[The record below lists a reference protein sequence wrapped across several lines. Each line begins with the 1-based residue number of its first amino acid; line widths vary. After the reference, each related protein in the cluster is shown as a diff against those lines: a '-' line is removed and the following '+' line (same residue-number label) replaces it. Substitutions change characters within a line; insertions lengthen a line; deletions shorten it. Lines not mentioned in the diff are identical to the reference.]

1 MALYPPSEVPQGAIR
16 LNTDSQKLEF
26 YAQDQW
32 WEMATNVPTL
42 DGGTRG
48 VFQSGY
54 VAPLPKDTVDYITIQ
69 TAGNAT
75 DFGNLVTARQW
86 ATAGWSSR
94 TRAVTVGGFI
104 SPDVSNQCDYATIS
118 STGNYAD
125 FGDLSDSRVAHAG
138 CSNQTR
144 GLTVGGNPV
153 NSGTKTNNCEYM
165 TIATLGATGQD
176 FGDIAT
182 ATASLGGNIQ
192 SPTRSIFFGGYTPTN
207 VNTIEYFTTATL
219 GNAADFGDLTT
230 LAGDVPMG
238 LSNSIRG
245 LRAGGNYS
253 GPSSTDRIDYITIA
267 TLGDAATFG
276 NLSAVTSSAEGSTA
290 APTRGVF
297 AGIGD
302 PSSNVIDYV
311 TIATQGDAVDFGD
324 LSEARTHG
332 NAVSNGHGGLG

>member
-1 MALYPPSEVPQGAIR
+1 MSLPPSEIPLGAMR
-16 LNTDSQKLEF
+16 FNSDSQKLEYWNGQIWMQIHTF
-26 YAQDQW
+26 SP
-32 WEMATNVPTL
+32 NL

-54 VAPLPKDTVDYITIQ
+54 VAPAAKDTVDYITIP

-86 ATAGWSSR
+86 ATAGWSSN
-94 TRAVTVGGFI
+94 TRAVTPGGYI
-104 SPDVSNQCDYATIS
+104 APDVSNQCDYATIS

-219 GNAADFGDLTT
+219 GNATDFGDLTT

-267 TLGDAATFG
+267 VLGNAVDFG
-276 NLSAVTSSAEGSTA
+276 NLSAVVSSAEGSTA
-290 APTRGVF
+290 SPTRGVF

-302 PSSNVIDYV
+302 PSSNTIDYV
-311 TIATQGDAVDFGD
+311 SIATEGNAVDFGD

>member
-1 MALYPPSEVPQGAIR
+1 MSLPPVEIPLGAMR
-16 LNTDSQKLEF
+16 FNSDSQKLEYF
-26 YAQDQW
+26 NGEIWMQVH
-32 WEMATNVPTL
+32 TFSPNL

-54 VAPLPKDTVDYITIQ
+54 VAPAAKDTVDYITIP

-86 ATAGWSSR
+86 ATAGWSSN
-94 TRAVTVGGFI
+94 TRAVTPGGYI
-104 SPDVSNQCDYATIS
+104 APDVSNQCDYATIS
-118 STGNYAD
+118 STGNYED

-144 GLTVGGNPV
+144 GLTVGGNPAN
-153 NSGTKTNNCEYM
+153 NSSKTNNCEYM

-219 GNAADFGDLTT
+219 GNASDFGDLTT

-238 LSNSIRG
+238 CSNSIRG
-245 LRAGGNYS
+245 LRAGGNA
-253 GPSSTDRIDYITIA
+253 PSSTDTIDYITIA
-267 TLGDAATFG
+267 TLGNAMNFG
-276 NLSAVTSSAEGSTA
+276 NLSAVVSSAEGSTA
-290 APTRGVF
+290 SPTRGVF

-302 PSSNVIDYV
+302 PSSNTIDYV

-324 LSEARTHG
+324 LYEARTHG
-332 NAVSNGHGGLG
+332 NGVSNGHGGLG

>member
-1 MALYPPSEVPQGAIR
+1 MSINPVEIPTGAVR
-16 LNTDSQKLEF
+16 YNTDSNKMEV
-26 YAQDQW
+26 YIGSTWMEVAVSSP
-32 WEMATNVPTL
+32 NL
-42 DGGTRG
+42 DGGARG

-54 VAPLPKDTVDYITIQ
+54 VAPLPKDTVDYITIP

-86 ATAGWSSR
+86 ATAGWSSN
-94 TRAVTVGGFI
+94 TRAVTPGGYI
-104 SPDVSNQCDYATIS
+104 APDVSNQCDYATIS

-153 NSGTKTNNCEYM
+153 NSGAKTNNCEYM

-207 VNTIEYFTTATL
+207 VKTIEYFTTATL
-219 GNAADFGDLTT
+219 GNAVDFGDLTT

-245 LRAGGNYS
+245 LRAGGNA
-253 GPSSTDRIDYITIA
+253 PSSTDTIDYITIA
-267 TLGDAATFG
+267 VLGNAVDFG
-276 NLSAVTSSAEGSTA
+276 NLSAVVSSAEGGTA
-290 APTRGVF
+290 SPTRGVF

-302 PSSNVIDYV
+302 PVSNTIDYV
-311 TIATQGDAVDFGD
+311 SIATQGNAVDFGD
-324 LSEARTHG
+324 LFEARTHG
-332 NAVSNGHGGLG
+332 NEVSNGHGGLG